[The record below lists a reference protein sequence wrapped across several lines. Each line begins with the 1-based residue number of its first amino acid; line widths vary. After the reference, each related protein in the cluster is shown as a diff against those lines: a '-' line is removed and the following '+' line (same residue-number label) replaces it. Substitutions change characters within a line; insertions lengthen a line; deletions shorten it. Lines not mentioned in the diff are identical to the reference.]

1 MAERELSTLDIEE
14 LRALFLF
21 ESLDEEKLTWIAKSG
36 YAERYT
42 ADEMIY
48 REGDPGTCFFVL
60 LDGTVS
66 MTRQVR
72 DGGAVQ
78 VARTSQRGTFG
89 GEVRALFAGA
99 DNPVYIN
106 SLRAVTD
113 TRMFM
118 LPSAEFSAK
127 IHEWFPMGMH
137 LVSAVFTT
145 MRTSNTLVAE
155 RERLVALGSLTAGL
169 THELN
174 NPAAAV
180 VRATDALSDRLSH
193 MRGKLAAL
201 SAGKLRGEQ
210 LQALVGIQD
219 EAVARMKSV
228 PKRSPLEVNDAEDE
242 MADWL
247 DDHRIMNSGQLASVL
262 VAGGLDLEWADEVA
276 GAVGEGNLPSAM
288 AWLGYTVE
296 TETLLGEISDASNRI
311 SGLLGSARQY
321 SQMDRAP
328 QQRVDVH
335 DLLDA
340 TVTMLG
346 HKLGDGVNVV
356 RNYDRSLP
364 QLEVFAAELNQV
376 WTNLI
381 DNAVDAMGGKGTIT
395 ITTKREDGS
404 ALIEIADTG
413 SGIPADI
420 QSRVFDPFFST
431 KEVGRGTGL
440 GLDIS
445 YRIVVKKHKGDIR
458 VQSQPGDTRFLI
470 RLPIVRPVSVEPE
483 VSVLADNPAA
493 ASA

>member
-1 MAERELSTLDIEE
+1 MSTVDADT
-14 LRALFLF
+14 LRSLFLF
-21 ESLDEEKLTWIAKSG
+21 ESLEPAKLEWISKTG
-36 YAERYT
+36 YAEKYV
-42 ADEMIY
+42 ADDMIY
-48 REGDPGTCFFVL
+48 REGDAGTCFFVL

-72 DGGAVQ
+72 GGGQVE
-78 VARTSQRGTFG
+78 VARTAHRGTFA
-89 GEVRALFAGA
+89 GEVRALLGDGDA
-99 DNPVYIN
+99 PQYVN

-113 TRMFM
+113 CTMFL
-118 LPSAEFSAK
+118 LPSAQFSAK
-127 IHEWFPMGMH
+127 IQEWFPMGMH

-145 MRTSNTLVAE
+145 MRNSNTLVAE

-201 SAGKLRGEQ
+201 SAGKLHGEQ

-219 EAVARMKSV
+219 VAVSRMKNV

-247 DDHRIMNSGQLASVL
+247 DDHRIPRSGELAAVL

-276 GAVGEGNLPSAM
+276 DAVGEGNLPSAM

-296 TETLLGEISDASNRI
+296 TETLLREIAEASNRI
-311 SGLLGSARQY
+311 SGLLASARQY

-335 DLLDA
+335 ELLDA
-340 TVTMLG
+340 TVAMLN
-346 HKLGDGVNVV
+346 HKIGDDVKVV
-356 RNYDRSLP
+356 TKYDRSLP
-364 QLEVFAAELNQV
+364 PLEVYAAELNQV

-381 DNAVDAMGGKGTIT
+381 DNAVDAMDGKGTLT
-395 ITTKREDGS
+395 ISTSRADES

-413 SGIPADI
+413 SGIPAEI
-420 QSRVFDPFFST
+420 QSRIFEPFFST
-431 KEVGRGTGL
+431 KEVGHGTGL

-445 YRIVVKKHKGDIR
+445 YRIIVKKHQGDIR
-458 VQSQPGDTRFLI
+458 VMSEPGNTRFQI
-470 RLPIVRPVSVEPE
+470 RLPFVRPTQPVEQPTVVE
-483 VSVLADNPAA
+483 TA
-493 ASA
+493 

>member
-1 MAERELSTLDIEE
+1 MPERELSTVDVET
-14 LRALFLF
+14 LRTLFLF
-21 ESLDEEKLTWIAKSG
+21 ESLDDDKLAWISKTG
-36 YAERYT
+36 YAEKYV
-42 ADEMIY
+42 ADDMIY
-48 REGDPGTCFFVL
+48 REGDAGTCFFVL
-60 LDGTVS
+60 LDGTIS
-66 MTRQVR
+66 MTRSVR
-72 DGGAVQ
+72 GGGDVE
-78 VARTSQRGTFG
+78 VNRTAHRGTFA
-89 GEVRALFAGA
+89 GEVRALLGG
-99 DNPVYIN
+99 DDSPRYVN

-113 TRMFM
+113 CTMLL

-127 IHEWFPMGMH
+127 IRDWFPMGMH

-145 MRTSNTLVAE
+145 MRNSNTLVAE

-193 MRGKLAAL
+193 MRNKLAAL

-219 EAVARMKSV
+219 VAVGRMKNV

-247 DDHRIMNSGQLASVL
+247 DDHRIPRSGELAAVL

-276 GAVGEGNLPSAM
+276 EAVGEGNLPSAM

-296 TETLLGEISDASNRI
+296 TETLLREIEEASNRI
-311 SGLLGSARQY
+311 SGLLASARQY

-335 DLLDA
+335 ELLDA
-340 TVTMLG
+340 TVAMLG
-346 HKLGDGVNVV
+346 HKIGDGVKVV
-356 RNYDRSLP
+356 TNYDRSLP
-364 QLEVFAAELNQV
+364 PLEVYAAELNQV

-381 DNAVDAMGGKGTIT
+381 DNAVDAMDRKGTLT
-395 ITTKREDGS
+395 ISTSRADES

-413 SGIPADI
+413 AGIPADI
-420 QSRVFDPFFST
+420 KDRIFEPFFST
-431 KEVGRGTGL
+431 KEVGHGTGL

-458 VQSQPGDTRFLI
+458 VESEPGNTRFQI
-470 RLPIVRPVSVEPE
+470 RLPFVRPTQEVPQEPAVVET
-483 VSVLADNPAA
+483 A
-493 ASA
+493 